1 MYSQTDS
8 IYSQLTKAQ
17 TVTYGGLGKQD
28 GTPSV
33 SFHVLLYPAKPN
45 PAGIYGVQYVGR
57 GNISVSD
64 PDSNCIEGDLE
75 KKPQMLISLRS
86 LGCLK
91 VEIQQATT

>member
-1 MYSQTDS
+1 MYRPIPVVYSEKDS

-33 SFHVLLYPAKPN
+33 SFHVLLDPAKPN

-57 GNISVSD
+57 GNIGMSD

-75 KKPQMLISLRS
+75 NKPQMLISP
-86 LGCLK
+86 
-91 VEIQQATT
+91 